1 MGVAEVTMSNEDTAG
16 QWIAEL
22 FQPAFSFAV
31 DDVAALQ
38 EEGPIK
44 SKIKRAPAFDP
55 EAIQKV
61 YEKVR
66 VMNILDAEMKQQTWD
81 REIAELTAQKTDSHP
96 QEEVD
101 KKDRRD
107 DTKESDEDSGSAVD
121 LKESCIWDTDE
132 LDVLRKVY
140 KSAKGR
146 IKELEVEVRETQRRN
161 KLLEDDNIMLK
172 SALEVTES
180 GFKDAKKANKRL
192 KIHCDNLKEQL
203 EFASAK
209 VDAVTEMWKEIS
221 EEKSSMMKETQD
233 LRIQTDR
240 ERLVRERLEIKVEE
254 AGREIIQEKKL
265 AQENARVKY
274 ETMIFGLQK
283 HVKSLSDDL
292 TKERQSH
299 DISKKA
305 LTSLRH
311 HFASLPL
318 HDIIAPHVV
327 QEDQVKNIDYLSL

>member
-1 MGVAEVTMSNEDTAG
+1 MSDNNTTG

-22 FQPAFSFAV
+22 FQPAFPITV

-38 EEGPIK
+38 DEGPIK
-44 SKIKRAPAFDP
+44 SKIKRVPAFDP

-81 REIAELTAQKTDSHP
+81 REIAELSAQKTESQP
-96 QEEVD
+96 EEDLGKKDTFDD
-101 KKDRRD
+101 KKEIHKDS
-107 DTKESDEDSGSAVD
+107 ESPVD

-140 KSAKGR
+140 KSARGR
-146 IKELEVEVRETQRRN
+146 IHELEVEVREAQRRN
-161 KLLEDDNIMLK
+161 KLLEDDNIMQTK
-172 SALEVTES
+172 ALEVTES

-240 ERLVRERLEIKVEE
+240 ERLARERLEIKVEE
-254 AGREIIQEKKL
+254 AGREIIQEKQL

-274 ETMIFGLQK
+274 ESMIFGLQK
-283 HVKSLSDDL
+283 HVKSLSEDL

-318 HDIIAPHVV
+318 HDIIAPNAVH
-327 QEDQVKNIDYLSL
+327 EDQVKNIDYLSL